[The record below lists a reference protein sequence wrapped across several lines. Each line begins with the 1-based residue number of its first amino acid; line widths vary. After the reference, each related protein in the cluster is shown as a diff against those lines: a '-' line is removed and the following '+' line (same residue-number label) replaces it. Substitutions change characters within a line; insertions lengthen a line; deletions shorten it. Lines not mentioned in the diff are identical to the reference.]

1 MATTT
6 RWWWVR
12 HAPVAN
18 AEEVII
24 GSSDV
29 PAVLPDNDTLA
40 RLAQKLPAAVVAI
53 LSPLRRTKE
62 TLDALGTAGF
72 TPSDTTVDAE
82 LVEQNFGEWE
92 GRSRK
97 VVYDALGPQHS
108 LWQSPG
114 STVPPGGESY
124 AALQKRVSAAILRL
138 NQAYAGGDVVAI
150 GHAGPIRAALALA
163 LDLDPEVALR
173 FSVDPLSIT
182 RIDHIA
188 DRKLWWRVESVNVA
202 AAA

>member
-12 HAPVAN
+12 HAPAEN

-24 GSSDV
+24 GTSDV
-29 PAVLPDNDTLA
+29 SAVLPNKNALA
-40 RLAQKLPAAVVAI
+40 PLADMLPAAVVAI

-62 TLDALGTAGF
+62 TLDALGGAGF
-72 TPSDTTVDAE
+72 TPVSTTVDAD
-82 LVEQNFGEWE
+82 LVEQNFGDWE

-114 STVPPGGESY
+114 ATVPPGGESY
-124 AALQKRVSAAILRL
+124 AALQKRVGAAILRL

-163 LDLDPEVALR
+163 LDLDPEAALR
-173 FSVDPLSIT
+173 FSVDPLSVT

-188 DRKLWWRVESVNVA
+188 DRKLLWRVESVNVVA
-202 AAA
+202 AS

>member
-12 HAPVAN
+12 HAPAEN

-24 GSSDV
+24 GTSDV
-29 PAVLPDNDTLA
+29 SAVLPGRDALA
-40 RLAQKLPAAVVAI
+40 PLAGMLPAAVVAI

-62 TLDALGTAGF
+62 TLDALGEAGF
-72 TPSDTTVDAE
+72 TPVSTTVDAD
-82 LVEQNFGEWE
+82 LVEQNFGDWE

-114 STVPPGGESY
+114 ATVPPKGESY
-124 AALQKRVSAAILRL
+124 AALQKRVGAAILRL
-138 NQAYAGGDVVAI
+138 TQAYAGGDVVAI

-163 LDLDPEVALR
+163 LDLDPEAALR
-173 FSVDPLSIT
+173 FAVDPLSLT

-188 DRKLWWRVESVNVA
+188 DRKLSWRVESVNVA
-202 AAA
+202 GAT